1 MKIYFNEKPKGSA
14 WGGGNHVLLSLVQFL
29 KKKGY
34 QIVFK
39 LEKEL
44 DLIFIQ
50 ANSKVRYK
58 ERIKPLFKYKK
69 KHPNVKILHRI
80 NVSDISKNTSDMND
94 LVLNTNSLAD
104 DTIFISRWLADYY
117 IENGFDRSYHVIY
130 NGCNRNYFYPL
141 KEKILEDP
149 IRLVT
154 HHWSDNWMKGFDIYT
169 KLDELIEKRDD
180 MTFTYIGRYNK
191 NYNPKNTKLIPPL
204 YGKELGDELRKYD
217 IYLTAA
223 RWEAC
228 GMHHIEGACCGLPVL
243 YHSEGGGVNESCQ
256 NYGIEYNNV
265 ENLIECIYKLKES
278 YQEFREKITYDF
290 LSSERC
296 NEEYYKVIQ
305 EMFE

>member
-1 MKIYFNEKPKGSA
+1 MKIYFNEKPKGSP

-80 NVSDISKNTSDMND
+80 NVTDISKNTTDIND
-94 LVLNTNSLAD
+94 LVLKTNSIAD
-104 DTIFISRWLADYY
+104 DTIFISKWLAEYY
-117 IENGFDRSYHVIY
+117 IKNGFNRPYHIVY

-141 KEKILEDP
+141 KEKILDDP
-149 IRLVT
+149 IKLVT
-154 HHWSDNWMKGFDIYT
+154 HHWSNNWMKGFDIYT
-169 KLDELIEKRDD
+169 KLDEKLEEIDD
-180 MTFTYIGRYNK
+180 LTFTYIGRYNER
-191 NYNPKNTKLIPPL
+191 YYPKNTELFSPL
-204 YGKELGDELRKYD
+204 YGKELGDKLRQYD
-217 IYLTAA
+217 IYLTAS

-243 YHSEGGGVNESCQ
+243 YHSEGGGVNESCK
-256 NYGIEYNNV
+256 NYGIEYNNI
-265 ENLIECIYKLKES
+265 ENLIESIYKIKES
-278 YQEFREKITYDF
+278 YQKFRENITYDF

-296 NEEYYKVIQ
+296 NKEYYKIIKKILK
-305 EMFE
+305 